1 MSQTGERLPE
11 AVERALPLMAD
22 PPATPDVSRGYLEL
36 LGGQPYESTGPIQS
50 AWVSGVG
57 AALYDRVQS
66 LNRRLFTPTRLPAS
80 ALRLPPGGRVLDV
93 GCGPGNVTARLG
105 RAVGSEG
112 LALGVDVSEPMLERA
127 VRAEAAGNVGFLRAD
142 ARDLPFRD
150 ATFDAV
156 VSLLVLQLIPE
167 PLTVLG
173 QMTRV
178 LAPGAPLTVLVP
190 TAAGTLF
197 HRLSD
202 LLGNRGRIEFFEPD
216 EVAEA
221 LHGHG
226 MASVHTRQSG
236 PFLWAMARKA
246 A

>member
-1 MSQTGERLPE
+1 
-11 AVERALPLMAD
+11 
-22 PPATPDVSRGYLEL
+22 
-36 LGGQPYESTGPIQS
+36 
-50 AWVSGVG
+50 
-57 AALYDRVQS
+57 
-66 LNRRLFTPTRLPAS
+66 
-80 ALRLPPGGRVLDV
+80 
-93 GCGPGNVTARLG
+93 
-105 RAVGSEG
+105 
-112 LALGVDVSEPMLERA
+112 
-127 VRAEAAGNVGFLRAD
+127 
-142 ARDLPFRD
+142 
-150 ATFDAV
+150 
-156 VSLLVLQLIPE
+156 VLQLIPE